1 MTEGD
6 WKHLLRQIRGGYV
19 VPVLGTQ
26 LFADRDGASTVQ
38 RLVAQRLLDLHEIA
52 PGEAPTLTPFHELN
66 DAVTFLLMQTR
77 VKAQALYVDVAGIYA
92 DIAKDPAAVP
102 ESIRL
107 LAEITDF
114 RLFVTM
120 SADTLLADCLGARRG
135 VREVIHAPRMPT
147 DEWRDLPSDWGSRPG
162 SEANILY
169 MFGKARAAPVFAI
182 HDEDVLEYSHN
193 LMARGSNV
201 PINFLRA
208 LQDRS
213 LLLLGCGLPDWL
225 GRFFLRL
232 TNRDRLSEK
241 SRHEWLIEAPRKDDE
256 LSAFLG
262 CFSEGTQYLQLLPP
276 AQFVAELHRRWLA
289 EVPQL
294 PAGDNQKLL
303 REPAKGPVFFI
314 SYSRSA
320 DEPRALRL
328 YQALRD
334 MGAAEAEVWFDR
346 RVLESG
352 DEFSREIE
360 TGIRSCQYFL
370 PLISED
376 VLQREEA
383 YVFREWRSADERRQG
398 MNRTFVVPVVVDD
411 AFEPYRY
418 DLPVKWAGLD
428 FGHAP
433 SGNPDPRM
441 LNTLR
446 DLLRNARNPARA

>member
-1 MTEGD
+1 MVN
-6 WKHLLRQIRGGYV
+6 WH
-19 VPVLGTQ
+19 
-26 LFADRDGASTVQ
+26 
-38 RLVAQRLLDLHEIA
+38 
-52 PGEAPTLTPFHELN
+52 
-66 DAVTFLLMQTR
+66 
-77 VKAQALYVDVAGIYA
+77 
-92 DIAKDPAAVP
+92 
-102 ESIRL
+102 
-107 LAEITDF
+107 
-114 RLFVTM
+114 
-120 SADTLLADCLGARRG
+120 
-135 VREVIHAPRMPT
+135 
-147 DEWRDLPSDWGSRPG
+147 
-162 SEANILY
+162 IL
-169 MFGKARAAPVFAI
+169 
-182 HDEDVLEYSHN
+182 S
-193 LMARGSNV
+193 
-201 PINFLRA
+201 
-208 LQDRS
+208 
-213 LLLLGCGLPDWL
+213 
-225 GRFFLRL
+225 
-232 TNRDRLSEK
+232 
-241 SRHEWLIEAPRKDDE
+241 
-256 LSAFLG
+256 

-289 EVPQL
+289 GVPQL
-294 PAGDNQKLL
+294 PAADNQKLL

-352 DEFSREIE
+352 DEFAREIE